1 MQGGYMQAG
10 GPMNDGSPQGAYP
23 GMPQQIQPPMNVEE
37 DVRKLSEQIKQAT
50 NRHEIY
56 KSPFWKI
63 VGQDLSIRQH
73 AFVLFPGFSNI
84 LTKYFFVA
92 DQRYGN
98 KIFKYVYGKEGTEF
112 ERFWRELLKECEH
125 FIRYDEKTHK
135 ISVLFYDP
143 IHNVKIPQRSKIIL
157 SCDKFGILKND
168 PILSKW
174 RSEFLENKQLICEYE
189 NSLNGPYNFVFA
201 TAQQAEAAEKKL
213 QNLFSNLPFG
223 DFCQLDYENIYV
235 TMDELSKKVSPFN
248 R

>member
-1 MQGGYMQAG
+1 MQAG

-157 SCDKFGILKND
+157 SCDKFAMTKND
-168 PILSKW
+168 PILVAWK
-174 RSEFLENKQLICEYE
+174 REFQEKKELLCEYE
-189 NSLNGPYNFVFA
+189 TSVSGPYNFVFA
-201 TAQQAEAAEKKL
+201 TAQIASSAEKRL
-213 QNLFSNLPFG
+213 QALFPSLPFAE
-223 DFCQLDYENIYV
+223 FCALEEENIYV
-235 TMDELSKKVSPFN
+235 TIDELARKASPHG